1 MFSQSA
7 KYRIEILQKYKAMIP
22 DPLNRLFDNRVSKA
36 EGILRKD
43 ERNKLTTQLF
53 PAGNDTCFVRY
64 SMKYSGLVK
73 IYFQFCIFVLF
84 SKWTRKYA
92 NTVAPAKV
100 GPPAKKAPSCRKCH
114 QPMKGHPWTNVLS
127 QILLNDCYIYVLKV
141 WLDGAACSGCS
152 QRL

>member
-22 DPLNRLFDNRVSKA
+22 DPLNRQFDNRVSKA
-36 EGILRKD
+36 EAILRKD

-53 PAGNDTCFVRY
+53 PAGNGTCFVRY

-84 SKWTRKYA
+84 SK
-92 NTVAPAKV
+92 
-100 GPPAKKAPSCRKCH
+100 
-114 QPMKGHPWTNVLS
+114 
-127 QILLNDCYIYVLKV
+127 
-141 WLDGAACSGCS
+141 
-152 QRL
+152 